1 MSGFIS
7 SPTIRVSP
15 YNDRFNAD
23 TTWVGDE
30 MVASGSASTQ
40 HDFVVPFDS
49 KLIEGSFCAA
59 SGASVGDR
67 VDFYLIG
74 NAGSPLEGFSRKYV
88 DGIRVVPGERRVF
101 SSGLAASVTT
111 DMSFRAVYHASGSG
125 PVTVLLDWM
134 FVTPTI

>member
-1 MSGFIS
+1 MPGFIS
-7 SPTIRVSP
+7 SSTVRVDP
-15 YNDRFNAD
+15 YNDQFGAA

-40 HDFVVPFDS
+40 HDIPVPFDS

-59 SGASVGDR
+59 SGASIGDR
-67 VDFYLIG
+67 VDFYIVG
-74 NAGSPLEGFSRKYV
+74 NVGSPAEGLSRKYV
-88 DGIRVVPGERRVF
+88 DGVRVVPGERRVF

-111 DMSFRAVYHASGSG
+111 DMSFRAVYHASGSD

-134 FVTPTI
+134 FVTPTT

>member
-40 HDFVVPFDS
+40 HDFAVPFDS

-111 DMSFRAVYHASGSG
+111 DMSFRAVYHTSGSG

-134 FVTPTI
+134 FVTPTT